1 MPAPALE
8 TENDGSK
15 KPSAPRFPT
24 LISHFLVHAFRSL
37 AQPAN
42 PLYAD
47 ISRFLLQRPIFDAAD
62 VPMLFGMLYASGD
75 SYKRDRSWIVRY
87 IRDGTRCE
95 AVSYD
100 DSQWSRVSAQMLTL
114 SSGLEVVEEKKDG
127 RFASDDLQHRRGHQL
142 QKAHPSSKSRFECG
156 MVKRQKTHTGYRLSS
171 KSPCYGLQHCLL
183 HIGRDSSHGSL
194 HNGSQ

>member
-1 MPAPALE
+1 M
-8 TENDGSK
+8 
-15 KPSAPRFPT
+15 PRFPT
-24 LISHFLVHAFRSL
+24 LITHFLVHAFRSL

-75 SYKRDRSWIVRY
+75 NYKRDRSWIVRY

-95 AVSYD
+95 AVSYN
-100 DSQWSRVSAQMLTL
+100 DSRWSRVSAQMLTP

-127 RFASDDLQHRRGHQL
+127 RFASDDLQYRRGHQL
-142 QKAHPSSKSRFECG
+142 QKAHPSSESVF
-156 MVKRQKTHTGYRLSS
+156 GYRTT
-171 KSPCYGLQHCLL
+171 KKVKNSPFK
-183 HIGRDSSHGSL
+183 
-194 HNGSQ
+194 